1 MPISGLVATL
11 SEAPEERAHAL
22 AELSSD
28 PRITVGTLT
37 GAQLPLVTE
46 TPTADDAEALAE
58 HIGMLHGVSFV
69 NVVSVDFS
77 DVTLAEAEVTQC

>member
-11 SEAPEERAHAL
+11 SEVPDERAHAL
-22 AELSSD
+22 AVLSSD
-28 PRITVGTLT
+28 ARITVGSLT

-46 TPTADDAEALAE
+46 TSSAADAELLTE

-77 DVTLAEAEVTQC
+77 DVTAELEVTQC